1 MLFLHSAMFNFVCHA
16 KIQKKPATLSRW
28 DSNGEKDEYDHRQ
41 LQVIQEFCSL
51 YYTCIL
57 QHSTTTHIENNTTV
71 FNVFCLNLL
80 TNVLSRIMGES
91 KAYFLLNVVSL
102 ICFPSP
108 SLLCFVFTQVFCR
121 RRQYYSCFPDCKFYT
136 CVTYFIHCLY
146 AVAEFAKI

>member
-1 MLFLHSAMFNFVCHA
+1 MLCLPLAMYNFVCHA

-41 LQVIQEFCSL
+41 LQVIQEFCSSF
-51 YYTCIL
+51 YTCIL

-91 KAYFLLNVVSL
+91 KAYFSSKCCFTYLFPFPFSL
-102 ICFPSP
+102 VFCIHPS
-108 SLLCFVFTQVFCR
+108 FCR